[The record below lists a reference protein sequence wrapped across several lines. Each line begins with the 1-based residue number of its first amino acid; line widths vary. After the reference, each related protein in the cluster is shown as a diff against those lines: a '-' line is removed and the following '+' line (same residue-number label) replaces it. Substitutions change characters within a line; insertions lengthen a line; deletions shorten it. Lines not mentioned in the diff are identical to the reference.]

1 MWAVKVMK
9 ILVTG
14 SSGFIGSA
22 LLPFLSSKG
31 HDVRGMVR
39 SSATPGS
46 DDIEW
51 DPIRRSINS
60 KAMDGFAAVVHLA
73 GENISSGRW
82 TPSKKRRIRESR
94 TIGTRFLV
102 DTLTTLSKPPKVLVC
117 ASAIGYYGTRG
128 AKLLRED
135 SPAGHG
141 FLPDVCQAWEAA
153 ANAASARGIRV
164 VNLRVGI
171 VLSRAGGALAKMLPP
186 FRAGLGG
193 AIGDGGQFWSW
204 IAVDDLLAAVLHVI
218 EKESLTGPVNAVS
231 PNAVTNREFTRML
244 GRVLSRPAITVL
256 PAFAARL
263 LMGEMADELLLASAR
278 VEPARL
284 LDSGFKFQFPEL
296 EPALRHIL
304 APSTY
309 SKQHR

>member
-1 MWAVKVMK
+1 MK
-9 ILVTG
+9 IHVTG

-22 LLPFLSSKG
+22 LLPFLTSRG

-60 KAMDGFAAVVHLA
+60 KALEGFVAAVHLA
-73 GENISSGRW
+73 GENIASGRW
-82 TPSKKRRIRESR
+82 TAARRRRIRESR

-102 DTLTTLSKPPKVLVC
+102 DTLTGLSKPPKVLIC

-153 ANAASARGIRV
+153 ANAASARGVRV
-164 VNLRVGI
+164 VNLRIGLA
-171 VLSRAGGALAKMLPP
+171 LSATGGAMTKMLGL
-186 FRAGLGG
+186 FKAGLGG
-193 AIGDGGQFWSW
+193 TIGDGGQFWSW
-204 IAVDDLLAAVLHVI
+204 IALDDLLAAVLHTI
-218 EKESLTGPVNAVS
+218 EKEALAGPVNAVS
-231 PNAVTNREFTRML
+231 PNPVTNRDFARTL
-244 GRVLSRPAITVL
+244 ARVLSRPAIAGL
-256 PAFAARL
+256 PAFAARFV
-263 LMGEMADELLLASAR
+263 MGEMADELLLASAR
-278 VEPARL
+278 VEPAKL

-296 EPALRHIL
+296 EPALRHL
-304 APSTY
+304 VEPSIHST
-309 SKQHR
+309 QHE

>member
-1 MWAVKVMK
+1 MK

-22 LLPFLSSKG
+22 LLPFLTSRG

-51 DPIRRSINS
+51 DPIRRSINA
-60 KAMDGFAAVVHLA
+60 KALEGFVAAVHLA
-73 GENISSGRW
+73 GENIAGGRW
-82 TPSKKRRIRESR
+82 TAAKKRRIRESR

-102 DTLTTLSKPPKVLVC
+102 DTLTSLSKPPRVLVC
-117 ASAIGYYGTRG
+117 ASAVGYYGTRG

-135 SPAGHG
+135 SPPGHG

-153 ANAASARGIRV
+153 ANVAAARGIRV
-164 VNLRVGI
+164 VNLRIGL
-171 VLSRAGGALAKMLPP
+171 VLSATGGAMAKILTP
-186 FRAGLGG
+186 FKAGIGG
-193 AIGDGGQFWSW
+193 TIGDGSQFWSW
-204 IAVDDLLAAVLHVI
+204 IALDDLMAAVLHAI
-218 EKESLTGPVNAVS
+218 NQETLAGAVNAVS
-231 PNAVTNREFTRML
+231 PGPVTNRDFTRVL
-244 GRVLSRPAITVL
+244 GRVVSRPAMVAL

-263 LMGEMADELLLASAR
+263 MMGEMADELLLASAR

-284 LDSGFKFQFPEL
+284 LESGFKFQFPEL
-296 EPALRHIL
+296 EPALRHL
-304 APSTY
+304 LEPLVHP
-309 SKQHR
+309 KRPG

>member
-1 MWAVKVMK
+1 MK

-14 SSGFIGSA
+14 SSGFIGST
-22 LLPFLSSKG
+22 LLPFLTSKG

-60 KAMDGFAAVVHLA
+60 KALEGFAAAVHLA
-73 GENISSGRW
+73 GENIAGGRW
-82 TPSKKRRIRESR
+82 TAARKRRIRESR

-102 DTLTTLSKPPKVLVC
+102 DTLTGLVKPPKVLIC

-135 SPAGHG
+135 SPPGHG

-153 ANAASARGIRV
+153 ANAAAARGIRV
-164 VNLRVGI
+164 VNLRLGI
-171 VLSRAGGALAKMLPP
+171 VLSAAGGAMTKMLTL
-186 FRAGLGG
+186 FRTGLGG
-193 AIGDGGQFWSW
+193 TIGDGGQFWSW
-204 IAVDDLLAAVLHVI
+204 IALDDLLAAVLHAI
-218 EKESLTGPVNAVS
+218 EKETLAGPVNAVS
-231 PNAVTNREFTRML
+231 PNPVTNRDFTKTL
-244 GRVLSRPAITVL
+244 ARVLSRPAIAAL

-263 LMGEMADELLLASAR
+263 MMGEMAGELLLASAR

-296 EPALRHIL
+296 EPALRHL
-304 APSTY
+304 VEPSAHSTR
-309 SKQHR
+309 HE

>member
-1 MWAVKVMK
+1 MK

-14 SSGFIGSA
+14 SSGFIGST
-22 LLPFLSSKG
+22 LLPFLTSKG

-60 KAMDGFAAVVHLA
+60 KALEGFAAAVHLA
-73 GENISSGRW
+73 GENIAGGRW
-82 TPSKKRRIRESR
+82 TAARKRRIRESR

-102 DTLTTLSKPPKVLVC
+102 DTLTGLVKPPKVLIC

-135 SPAGHG
+135 SPPGHG

-153 ANAASARGIRV
+153 ANAAAAGGIRV
-164 VNLRVGI
+164 VNLRIGI
-171 VLSRAGGALAKMLPP
+171 VLSAAGGAMTKMLTL
-186 FRAGLGG
+186 FRTGLGG
-193 AIGDGGQFWSW
+193 TIGDGGQFWSW
-204 IAVDDLLAAVLHVI
+204 IALDDLLAAVLHAI
-218 EKESLTGPVNAVS
+218 EKETLAGPVNAVS
-231 PNAVTNREFTRML
+231 PNPVTNRDFTKTL
-244 GRVLSRPAITVL
+244 ARVLSRPAIAAL

-263 LMGEMADELLLASAR
+263 MMGEMAGELLLASAR

-284 LDSGFKFQFPEL
+284 LDSGFKFLFPEL
-296 EPALRHIL
+296 EPALRHL
-304 APSTY
+304 VEPSAHSTR
-309 SKQHR
+309 HE

>member
-1 MWAVKVMK
+1 MK

-22 LLPFLSSKG
+22 LLPFLNSKG
-31 HDVRGMVR
+31 HEVRGMVR

-60 KAMDGFAAVVHLA
+60 KGLEGFAAAVHLA
-73 GENISSGRW
+73 GENIAGGRW
-82 TPSKKRRIRESR
+82 TAAKKRRIRESR

-102 DTLTTLSKPPKVLVC
+102 DSLTGLSKPPKVLIC
-117 ASAIGYYGTRG
+117 ASAVGYYGTRG

-135 SPAGHG
+135 SPPGHG

-153 ANAASARGIRV
+153 ANAAAARGIRV
-164 VNLRVGI
+164 VNLRIGI
-171 VLSRAGGALAKMLPP
+171 VLSAAGGAMTKMLTL

-193 AIGDGGQFWSW
+193 TIGDGGQFWSW
-204 IAVDDLLAAVLHVI
+204 IALDDLLAAVLHAV
-218 EKESLTGPVNAVS
+218 EKETLTGPVNAVS
-231 PNAVTNREFTRML
+231 PNPATNRDFARTL
-244 GRVLSRPAITVL
+244 ARVLSRPAIAGL

-263 LMGEMADELLLASAR
+263 MMGEMADELLMASAR
-278 VEPARL
+278 VEPAKL
-284 LDSGFKFQFPEL
+284 LESGFKFQFAEL
-296 EPALRHIL
+296 EPALHHLLEPSIHSRRHE
-304 APSTY
+304 
-309 SKQHR
+309 

>member
-1 MWAVKVMK
+1 MK

-14 SSGFIGSA
+14 SSGFIGST
-22 LLPFLSSKG
+22 LLPFLTSKG

-60 KAMDGFAAVVHLA
+60 KALEGFAAAVHLA
-73 GENISSGRW
+73 GENIAGGRW
-82 TPSKKRRIRESR
+82 TAAKKRRIRESR

-102 DTLTTLSKPPKVLVC
+102 DTLTGLVKPPKVLIC

-135 SPAGHG
+135 SPPGHG

-153 ANAASARGIRV
+153 ANAAAARGIRV
-164 VNLRVGI
+164 VNLRLGI
-171 VLSRAGGALAKMLPP
+171 VLSAAGGAMTKMLAL
-186 FRAGLGG
+186 FRTGLGG
-193 AIGDGGQFWSW
+193 TIGDGGQFWSW
-204 IAVDDLLAAVLHVI
+204 IALDDLLAAVLHAI
-218 EKESLTGPVNAVS
+218 EKETLAGPVNAVS
-231 PNAVTNREFTRML
+231 PNPVTNRDFTKTL
-244 GRVLSRPAITVL
+244 ARVLSRPAIAAL

-263 LMGEMADELLLASAR
+263 MMGEMAGELLLASAR

-296 EPALRHIL
+296 EPALRHL
-304 APSTY
+304 VEPSAHSTR
-309 SKQHR
+309 HE

>member
-1 MWAVKVMK
+1 MK

-22 LLPFLSSKG
+22 LLPFLNSKG
-31 HDVRGMVR
+31 HEVRGMVR

-60 KAMDGFAAVVHLA
+60 KGLEGFAATVHLA
-73 GENISSGRW
+73 GENIAGGRW
-82 TPSKKRRIRESR
+82 TAAKKRRIRESR

-102 DTLTTLSKPPKVLVC
+102 DSLTGLSKPPKVLIC
-117 ASAIGYYGTRG
+117 ASAVGYYGTRG

-135 SPAGHG
+135 SPPGHG

-153 ANAASARGIRV
+153 ANAAAARGIRV
-164 VNLRVGI
+164 VNLRIGI
-171 VLSRAGGALAKMLPP
+171 VLSAAGGAMTKMLTL

-193 AIGDGGQFWSW
+193 TIGDGGQFWSW
-204 IAVDDLLAAVLHVI
+204 IALDDLLAAVLHAV
-218 EKESLTGPVNAVS
+218 EKETLTGPVNAVS
-231 PNAVTNREFTRML
+231 PNPATNRDFARTL
-244 GRVLSRPAITVL
+244 ARVLSRPAIAGL

-263 LMGEMADELLLASAR
+263 MMGEMADELLMASAR
-278 VEPARL
+278 VEPAKL
-284 LDSGFKFQFPEL
+284 LESGFKFQFAEL
-296 EPALRHIL
+296 EPALHHLLEPSIHSRRHE
-304 APSTY
+304 
-309 SKQHR
+309 

>member
-1 MWAVKVMK
+1 MK

-14 SSGFIGSA
+14 SSGFIGST
-22 LLPFLSSKG
+22 LLPFLTSKG

-60 KAMDGFAAVVHLA
+60 KALEGFAAAVHLA
-73 GENISSGRW
+73 GENIAGGRW
-82 TPSKKRRIRESR
+82 TAARKRRIRESR

-102 DTLTTLSKPPKVLVC
+102 DTLTGLVKPPKVLIC

-135 SPAGHG
+135 SPPGHG

-153 ANAASARGIRV
+153 ANAAAARGIRV
-164 VNLRVGI
+164 VNLRIGI
-171 VLSRAGGALAKMLPP
+171 VLSAAGGAMTKMLTL
-186 FRAGLGG
+186 FRTGLGG
-193 AIGDGGQFWSW
+193 TIGDGGQFWSW
-204 IAVDDLLAAVLHVI
+204 IALDDLLAAVLHAI
-218 EKESLTGPVNAVS
+218 EKETLAGPVNAVS
-231 PNAVTNREFTRML
+231 PNPVTNRDFTKTL
-244 GRVLSRPAITVL
+244 ARVLSRPAIAAL

-263 LMGEMADELLLASAR
+263 MMGEMAGELLLASAR

-296 EPALRHIL
+296 EPALRHL
-304 APSTY
+304 VEPSAHSTR
-309 SKQHR
+309 HE

>member
-1 MWAVKVMK
+1 MK

-22 LLPFLSSKG
+22 LLPFLSSRG

-60 KAMDGFAAVVHLA
+60 KALDGFVAVVHLA
-73 GENISSGRW
+73 GENISGGRW
-82 TPSKKRRIRESR
+82 TARRKRRIRESR

-102 DTLTTLSKPPKVLVC
+102 DTLAGLPKPPKVLVC
-117 ASAIGYYGTRG
+117 ASAIGYYGNRG

-171 VLSRAGGALAKMLPP
+171 VLSATGGALAKMLPL
-186 FRAGLGG
+186 FKAGLGG
-193 AIGDGGQFWSW
+193 VVGDGGQFWSW
-204 IAVDDLLAAVLHVI
+204 IALDDLLMAILHAA
-218 EKESLTGPVNAVS
+218 EKETLVGPVNAVS
-231 PNAVTNREFTRML
+231 PSPVTNRDFTRTL
-244 GRVLSRPAITVL
+244 ARILSRPAIAGL

-263 LMGEMADELLLASAR
+263 MMGEMADELLLASAR
-278 VEPARL
+278 VEPAKL
-284 LDSGFKFQFPEL
+284 QDSGFKFQFPEL
-296 EPALRHIL
+296 EPALQHAL
-304 APSTY
+304 APSNHFR
-309 SKQHR
+309 KHK